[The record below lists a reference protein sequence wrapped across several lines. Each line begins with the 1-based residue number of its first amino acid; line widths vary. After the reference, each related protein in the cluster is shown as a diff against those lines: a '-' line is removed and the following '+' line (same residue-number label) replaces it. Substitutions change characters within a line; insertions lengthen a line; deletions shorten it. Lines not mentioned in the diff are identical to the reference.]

1 MPLLCTIIVRT
12 EQYSR
17 CESAWTVYVTQS
29 CECIPFSAYLFLTL
43 DLIFGSR
50 SSASLFSLDLFLSD
64 PQYFIPIIYGRI
76 N

>member
-50 SSASLFSLDLFLSD
+50 SSAFPFSLDLSISYPQHFL
-64 PQYFIPIIYGRI
+64 PMLCGRK